1 MKLSSGY
8 TTTSLFLSLT
18 VSEYVST
25 IVRALMWQYKWLY
38 SPTEW
43 LKSVRVLMWNVECER
58 VRDYLRVFAKEYTS
72 GVLQ

>member
-1 MKLSSGY
+1 
-8 TTTSLFLSLT
+8 
-18 VSEYVST
+18 
-25 IVRALMWQYKWLY
+25 MWQYKWLY

-43 LKSVRVLMWNVECER
+43 LKSVRVLMWNASIVECER